1 MICINPT
8 SRKAHHLQSIYF
20 QAGKPL
26 FNQFDVPSECA
37 FSCGLANCASC
48 ILRWTPVQRAFEPP
62 LQRAQAGMHLL
73 LSKFLVLQC
82 YSFSEKIV
90 LYTCTYFS
98 SRTLFEFLSFFLKDS
113 KNISPHNLGYR
124 TGGRQAWLR
133 VEHPSPHVTKNHLLT
148 KPLKHPNFKG
158 CGCSYYQYITAAVCV
173 MLSAFNCRI
182 FGKHRFAA
190 ACVFSLFFCSIKYRL
205 VCQTCY
211 LHP

>member
-1 MICINPT
+1 
-8 SRKAHHLQSIYF
+8 
-20 QAGKPL
+20 
-26 FNQFDVPSECA
+26 
-37 FSCGLANCASC
+37 
-48 ILRWTPVQRAFEPP
+48 
-62 LQRAQAGMHLL
+62 MHLL

-158 CGCSYYQYITAAVCV
+158 CGCSYYQYITAALCH
-173 MLSAFNCRI
+173 AFSIQLPNLWKSQIRCSM
-182 FGKHRFAA
+182 
-190 ACVFSLFFCSIKYRL
+190 CVFTVFLL
-205 VCQTCY
+205 NQVPTCLPNLLSTSVNTQGRGIH
-211 LHP
+211 LHIHWIPCKFPLSFHRIQG

>member
-1 MICINPT
+1 
-8 SRKAHHLQSIYF
+8 
-20 QAGKPL
+20 
-26 FNQFDVPSECA
+26 
-37 FSCGLANCASC
+37 
-48 ILRWTPVQRAFEPP
+48 
-62 LQRAQAGMHLL
+62 MHFL

-82 YSFSEKIV
+82 YSFGLTSVQIIPIRKNGPVYCIH
-90 LYTCTYFS
+90 THTF
-98 SRTLFEFLSFFLKDS
+98 RAGPFLSFLLKNS
-113 KNISPHNLGYR
+113 KKISPHNLGYR

-133 VEHPSPHVTKNHLLT
+133 AEHPSPHVTKYHLLT

-173 MLSAFNCRI
+173 MLSAFHCRI
-182 FGKHRFAA
+182 FENHRFAT

>member
-1 MICINPT
+1 MPRHDIQQFSTKLHDLHQPNFT
-8 SRKAHHLQSIYF
+8 QSASSAKYF

-48 ILRWTPVQRAFEPP
+48 ILRRTPVQRAFEPP

-98 SRTLFEFLSFFLKDS
+98 SSTLFEFLSFFLKDS
-113 KNISPHNLGYR
+113 KKTSHPITWA
-124 TGGRQAWLR
+124 TGR
-133 VEHPSPHVTKNHLLT
+133 VE
-148 KPLKHPNFKG
+148 G
-158 CGCSYYQYITAAVCV
+158 
-173 MLSAFNCRI
+173 
-182 FGKHRFAA
+182 
-190 ACVFSLFFCSIKYRL
+190 RL
-205 VCQTCY
+205 G
-211 LHP
+211 